1 MNEWIELVYMEGVG
15 RSDAALI
22 IICWRLS
29 FSFELRGC
37 SQRMIS
43 IFRSFRDDDPL
54 CLPSQCVHSENH
66 IWIFCIIKWIANMWG
81 RFLSVCVREEYNSTQ
96 TLYFDLILLLI
107 QLNRIDYLTS
117 IWINSKLSISLNSI
131 CLFPNRKTVVWSAE
145 NVGSQCFIRYLI
157 HWWDVSR
164 HKSVVVR
171 IDFHFSRTVELR
183 APHAYD
189 R

>member
-1 MNEWIELVYMEGVG
+1 MVGVG
-15 RSDAALI
+15 RSDAAMI

-29 FSFELRGC
+29 FSYEMRGC
-37 SQRMIS
+37 SHRMIS

-66 IWIFCIIKWIANMWG
+66 IWIFCIIKWIANMWC

-131 CLFPNRKTVVWSAE
+131 CLFPNEKLLFEVRKTWDR
-145 NVGSQCFIRYLI
+145 NVPYDISYNDGMCLAISLLSFALI
-157 HWWDVSR
+157 ST
-164 HKSVVVR
+164 SVER
-171 IDFHFSRTVELR
+171 
-183 APHAYD
+183 
-189 R
+189 